1 MGDAGLGRE
10 GEGIGPGKGRS
21 IAPENG
27 KSRLLAA
34 VSKGGG
40 ASHDVFC

>member
-21 IAPENG
+21 IVPENG
-27 KSRLLAA
+27 ETA
-34 VSKGGG
+34 
-40 ASHDVFC
+40 F